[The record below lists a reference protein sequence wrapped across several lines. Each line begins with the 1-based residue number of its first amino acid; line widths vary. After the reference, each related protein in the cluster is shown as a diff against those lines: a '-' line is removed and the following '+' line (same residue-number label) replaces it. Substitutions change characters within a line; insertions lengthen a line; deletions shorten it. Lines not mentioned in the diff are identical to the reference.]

1 MNISIRCWLCTSQ
14 DEGIFFFFLHPFQ
27 LKAASGLAGNETV
40 LFIFL
45 RPKIKE
51 FIGLIQKS
59 QCRLKTKAEWSLG
72 LFSLKEQSTETK
84 CAVQSMTSLLDSDYQ
99 AGFKAGFLFFFFF
112 LEARLP
118 FIFFSAGRVRLCLHS
133 LDGDYKYMEN
143 SRQNKVSNFISSK
156 NIVPLSSS
164 GLTVLSRSLT
174 YCWMETQ
181 PVLHH
186 YTVAQAARKYQPFI
200 KSGPL
205 SWNIKGKIKQMSNVR
220 AKLLTDVWLS
230 PL

>member
-1 MNISIRCWLCTSQ
+1 MLALYVPRRG
-14 DEGIFFFFLHPFQ
+14 DFFFFSAPVPV
-27 LKAASGLAGNETV
+27 KSG
-40 LFIFL
+40 
-45 RPKIKE
+45 
-51 FIGLIQKS
+51 
-59 QCRLKTKAEWSLG
+59 EWSCREWNCTVYFSSAQNQRIYWFNSEVAVPFKNKG
-72 LFSLKEQSTETK
+72 RVKSGPLFPERTK
-84 CAVQSMTSLLDSDYQ
+84 YWDKVCSAKHDITFGQRLPSWVQGWIS
-99 AGFKAGFLFFFFF
+99 FFFFFF

>member
-1 MNISIRCWLCTSQ
+1 
-14 DEGIFFFFLHPFQ
+14 
-27 LKAASGLAGNETV
+27 
-40 LFIFL
+40 
-45 RPKIKE
+45 
-51 FIGLIQKS
+51 
-59 QCRLKTKAEWSLG
+59 
-72 LFSLKEQSTETK
+72 
-84 CAVQSMTSLLDSDYQ
+84 MTSLLDSDYQ
-99 AGFKAGFLFFFFF
+99 AGFKAGFFFFFF
-112 LEARLP
+112 SLEAWLP
-118 FIFFSAGRVRLCLHS
+118 LFFFSAGRVRLCLHS
-133 LDGDYKYMEN
+133 LDGVYKYMEN

-181 PVLHH
+181 PALHH

-220 AKLLTDVWLS
+220 AKLLTDVWLCLLFKS
-230 PL
+230 LYGHI